1 MHKENP
7 LHRHTMYDF
16 KTHVSAACSYRTFLL
31 TTERKHFILYK
42 KHVVGHR
49 RRTKPESERPPF
61 SPEPHRFPTMVEGGR
76 RGLSWIAVWTNQ
88 AFSTYFC

>member
-31 TTERKHFILYK
+31 TTERKHFMLYK

-49 RRTKPESERPPF
+49 RRTKSLSLKGPH
-61 SPEPHRFPTMVEGGR
+61 SPLNLTDSQPWWKEEEEDS
-76 RGLSWIAVWTNQ
+76 RG
-88 AFSTYFC
+88 